1 MTTTKKKFHR
11 KLQGYAKPPVV
22 VPPAPDEA
30 KARNLPLPGPGI
42 VVKVPL
48 LLLPAY
54 LQLHSL
60 VPMSEPNTDR
70 VGSREIVLRVKRVHT
85 KEGNL

>member
-1 MTTTKKKFHR
+1 MTKKKLHR
-11 KLQGYAKPPVV
+11 RLQGYAKAPVV

-30 KARNLPLPGPGI
+30 KARNLPLPGPGV

-48 LLLPAY
+48 LLWPAY
-54 LQLHSL
+54 KDLHNL
-60 VPMSEPNTDR
+60 VPMSEPNTDP
-70 VGSREIVLRVKRVHT
+70 VGAREIILKVQRISRT